1 MKYFHYLTAQEKQK
15 IFHAEPEA
23 FDRDSHKDILAYA
36 LGATLYMPGTKE
48 TIAQDILSKKYP
60 SLMSMVMCLED
71 AIGDDKVDEGEKMV
85 LQQLRKLSTA
95 VKNGDMDYQD
105 IPLMFVRV
113 RDTGQ
118 MMRIVEEGE
127 DVLHLLTGF
136 VFPKFSLKNG
146 VAFFQ
151 ALKQINKSLEKPMYG
166 MPILETQDIL
176 YKETR
181 LETLNYI
188 HHILKQY
195 HDLVLNLRVGATDFC
210 SLFGIRRSYSM
221 TIYDI
226 TVIRDCIGDILNYF
240 TRMDRGYVVSAPV
253 WEYFSNGE
261 RVLKPQLRQSPF
273 EEIYGPAGRKI
284 RAELLSK
291 YIDGLIREV
300 LLDQANGFMGK
311 TIIHPSHILPVQ
323 ALNVVSHEQ
332 YMDATSIIHNNDGKV
347 GVMKSQYDNK
357 MNEIKPHLNWAK
369 KIMMKSKIYGVYH
382 EKQNFTS
389 LLTQKVQV

>member
-1 MKYFHYLTAQEKQK
+1 MQYFHYLTKQEKEK
-15 IFHAEPEA
+15 IFYTAPQA

-36 LGATLYMPGTKE
+36 LGATLYMPSTKE
-48 TIAQDILSKKYP
+48 NIAQDILSKKHP

-71 AIGDDKVDEGEKMV
+71 AIGDDRVEEGEQMV
-85 LQQLRKLSTA
+85 LQQLKQLSIA
-95 VKNGDMDYQD
+95 VRNGEIDYQD
-105 IPLMFVRV
+105 IPLMFLRI
-113 RDTGQ
+113 RDAGQ
-118 MMRIVEEGE
+118 MLRISERAQDG
-127 DVLHLLTGF
+127 LHLLTGF

-146 VAFFQ
+146 ITFFQ
-151 ALKQINKSLEKPMYG
+151 ALKQINKSLKKPMYG
-166 MPILETQDIL
+166 MPILETKDIL

-181 LETLNYI
+181 LESLNYI

-195 HDLVLNLRVGATDFC
+195 DDLVLNIRVGATDFC

-240 TRMDRGYVVSAPV
+240 TRVERGYVVSAPV

-332 YMDATSIIHNNDGKV
+332 YMDATSIMDNNNGKV
-347 GVMKSQYDNK
+347 GVVKSHYDNK
-357 MNEIKPHLNWAK
+357 MNEIKPHLSWAE
-369 KIMMKSKIYGVYH
+369 KIMIKSKIYGVYH

-389 LLTQKVQV
+389 LLTKKVYI